1 MIFKFCGNKPFF
13 FSVELS
19 DGTIQA
25 ELDTGCIPQS
35 VLREIWSMR
44 RQGISFEDIVER
56 LRPRTVPSG
65 YTYHNWT
72 PGMFLCAC
80 TCIL

>member
-1 MIFKFCGNKPFF
+1 MVIHNLFAGKLP
-13 FSVELS
+13 

-35 VLREIWSMR
+35 VLQEIWLLR
-44 RQGISFEDIVER
+44 RQEIDFKDIVER
-56 LRPRTVPSG
+56 LRPRTVPTG

-72 PGMFLCAC
+72 PGMVANVY
-80 TCIL
+80 IYDHV